1 MVPSLYE
8 VLLELPDFRQAKGKR
23 HELAKVLIVIVLG
36 LLCGQNSL
44 RQIAQWGQSLPPALK
59 RRLGNRHGQM
69 PSYGTLRRVL
79 SQLDGPSL
87 ARCLQVWAEALTAS
101 LPPSSALP
109 GLALDGKCLR
119 GSGQPDADK
128 AALRVLNAALHGTAL
143 VLGSQAIAPQTNEI
157 GALPAMLASLCLT
170 GRVVTTDAMLTQRV
184 AAQTILQKDGH
195 YCLRLKGN
203 QPDTLAAVQAW
214 FHSDTAPVLPD
225 TQTFRLSQ
233 KGHGRLTTYTIQ
245 STTALNPYLEKS
257 LAWPRIGQVLHL
269 QRHTLHQ
276 KTGTVT
282 ETVHYAL
289 TDLSPDQA
297 DPLSLF
303 HLWQQHWH
311 IENKLHW
318 VRDVDFTE
326 DRNRARTGHFPFNF
340 SGLRNAVLNLLR
352 AYVQQPITQARTYF
366 SVNLPLACSLVG
378 LPLVFY

>member
-44 RQIAQWGQSLPPALK
+44 RQIAQWGQSLPRELK
-59 RRLGNRHGQM
+59 RRVGDRHGQM

-79 SQLDGPSL
+79 SQLDGPKL
-87 ARCLQVWAEALTAS
+87 AHWLQAWAEALAAS
-101 LPPSSALP
+101 LPPSSDLP
-109 GLALDGKCLR
+109 GVALDGKCLR
-119 GSGQPDADK
+119 GSAQPDAGE
-128 AALRVLNAALHGTAL
+128 AALWVLNAALHGSAL

-157 GALPAMLASLCLT
+157 GALPSLLADLCLT
-170 GRVVTTDAMLTQRV
+170 GRVVTSDAMLTQRA
-184 AAQTILQKDGH
+184 AAQTILEKDGH
-195 YCLRLKGN
+195 FCLRLKGN

-214 FHSDTAPVLPD
+214 FHPDTAQPLPD
-225 TQTFRLSQ
+225 TQTLRLSQ
-233 KGHGRLTTYTIQ
+233 KGHGRLTTYTLQ
-245 STTALNPYLEKS
+245 STTALNTYLENH
-257 LAWPRIGQVLHL
+257 LAWPRIGQVLHI
-269 QRHTLHQ
+269 QRHALCQ
-276 KTGTVT
+276 KTGIVT

-297 DPLSLF
+297 DPLTLF
-303 HLWQQHWH
+303 RLWQQHWH

-318 VRDVDFTE
+318 VRDVDLAE
-326 DRNRARTGHFPFNF
+326 DRNRARTGHLPFNF
-340 SGLRNAVLNLLR
+340 SWLRNALLNLLR

-366 SVNLPLACSLVG
+366 SVNLPLACSMVG